1 MIRRGW
7 PRYAGRAMGDR
18 RGGLIGE
25 LTLALPPTLVVLG
38 SLFLIEAAQHQR
50 VLFASLASSA
60 FLIYR
65 EPLHPMNGVR
75 VMLLAHLVGATVG
88 IGAPTLLGAGYRA
101 SAVAMIITIVVL
113 TSAISSTPAISTAL
127 GFAFSDQQRSA
138 SGLFVSAVLL
148 VAALVFRQR
157 AAVWGVRQFAAHATP
172 RDTGTSS
179 GAEP

>member
-1 MIRRGW
+1 
-7 PRYAGRAMGDR
+7 MGNR

-25 LTLALPPTLVVLG
+25 LALALPPTLVVLG

-65 EPLHPMNGVR
+65 EPLHPMNGVC

-88 IGAPTLLGAGYRA
+88 IGATALLGAGYRA

-113 TSAISSTPAISTAL
+113 TSAISSTPPQSL
-127 GFAFSDQQRSA
+127 PRSVSLSPTSNAAQAA
-138 SGLFVSAVLL
+138 SSLL
-148 VAALVFRQR
+148 VAALVFLQR
-157 AAVWGVRQFAAHATP
+157 AAVWGMHRFAAHATP